1 MLSLGIDE
9 TKLPFLMI
17 VDYRTEVPSAF
28 VYEKSECEGS
38 SFNVVIEDHQFI
50 SDFVNSYF

>member
-38 SFNVVIEDHQFI
+38 SFNVVIEDHQII